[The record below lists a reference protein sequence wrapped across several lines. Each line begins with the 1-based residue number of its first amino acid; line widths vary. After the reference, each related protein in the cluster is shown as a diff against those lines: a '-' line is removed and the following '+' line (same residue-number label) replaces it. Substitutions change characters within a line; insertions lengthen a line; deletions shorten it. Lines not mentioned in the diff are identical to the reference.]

1 MPYMAIS
8 LRLCVVM
15 VMLSYR
21 GLAPILSSGAFESQ
35 CRSAGRSSFSIVLYI
50 LRYTISP
57 A

>member
-35 CRSAGRSSFSIVLYI
+35 CRSSFSIVLYI
-50 LRYTISP
+50 LQYHLH
-57 A
+57 